1 MKKSLKHFNIRF
13 FDISFDSRTVRRWK
27 DKLNKLKDPDSV
39 LNHESDEVEEQQK
52 SPNRP
57 VRLKKVKVESFDEN
71 VFEDNIEE
79 DEDYQEDQETNVVAR
94 KKRRLYVDREKVQ
107 YARELIENKLSNKEM
122 SMLLEMSIG

>member
-1 MKKSLKHFNIRF
+1 MKKVQNILWQILKFI
-13 FDISFDSRTVRRWK
+13 FDSRTVRRWK

-39 LNHESDEVEEQQK
+39 LHESDEVEEQQK

-71 VFEDNIEE
+71 VFEDNVEE
-79 DEDYQEDQETNVVAR
+79 DEEYQEDQETSVVAR